1 MLTLKDFQLD
11 TLQSSLDPHTTVLCI
26 DCGLIDYQE
35 ALSLQLALR
44 EQVIDSSLPA
54 LLLICEHPAVI
65 TLGLHKQHNQLLYS
79 VQQLESLGIEVVP
92 TRRGG
97 GSTAHNP
104 GQLVL
109 YPIMRLASFNF
120 RIATFVH
127 AIEQLGMHVLQETG
141 ISSNRKNRYPG
152 LWVHDKKIASLGTQI
167 HQGVSMHGIA
177 INLYNDLT
185 IFDYIVPCGLEG
197 VAMTNVVQEG
207 GRHIPIQKLKE
218 IAESCWAS
226 LCESQKQ

>member
-1 MLTLKDFQLD
+1 MLTLQDFRLD
-11 TLQSSLDPHTTVLCI
+11 NLQSSLDLDTPVVCI

-35 ALSLQLALR
+35 ALSLQMTLR
-44 EQVIDSSLPA
+44 EQVITSSIPA
-54 LLLICEHPAVI
+54 LLLICEHPSVI

-79 VQQLESLGIEVVP
+79 VEQLQSFGIEVVP

-104 GQLVL
+104 GQLIL

-127 AIEQLGMHVLQETG
+127 AIEQLGMRILQETEVY
-141 ISSNRKNRYPG
+141 STRKNRYPG
-152 LWVHDKKIASLGTQI
+152 LWVDDKKIASLGTQI
-167 HQGVSMHGIA
+167 NQGVSMHGIA

-185 IFDYIVPCGLEG
+185 IFDFIVPCGLEG
-197 VAMTNVVQEG
+197 VVMTNVVKEG
-207 GRHIPIQKLKE
+207 GRHIPIQELKE
-218 IAESCWAS
+218 ITESYWTS
-226 LCESQKQ
+226 MCESQKQ